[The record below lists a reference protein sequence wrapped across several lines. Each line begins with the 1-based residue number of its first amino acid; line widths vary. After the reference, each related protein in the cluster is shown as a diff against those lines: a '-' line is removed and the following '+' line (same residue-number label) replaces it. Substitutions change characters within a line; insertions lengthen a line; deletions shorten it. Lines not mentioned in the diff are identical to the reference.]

1 MLLCFACAWPFSI
14 YKLYRTKSTKGK
26 SIVFSMV
33 VLLGYVFGII
43 NKFIMDDINY
53 VLFFYF
59 FDLALVVVDSLL
71 YLRNRIY
78 ESKTAAEA

>member
-1 MLLCFACAWPFSI
+1 
-14 YKLYRTKSTKGK
+14 
-26 SIVFSMV
+26 MV

>member
-1 MLLCFACAWPFSI
+1 MLLFFACALPFSI
-14 YKLYRTKSTKGK
+14 YKLYRTRSTKGK